1 MTYCPSMDNWHKDV
15 FRGAQGPVLFGFAV
29 IALWI
34 GGFGVWATSAPID
47 GAVVTQGSFV
57 ATGQNKMVQHLEGG
71 ILKEVL
77 VREGELVKADQI
89 VARIDDTAAVAKLR
103 RLTQRLRRLRAVQAR
118 LEAEI
123 KGLDELRFPADL
135 AKVTEEPEVNDV
147 LDRQRLE
154 FEARRKKQAGDTE
167 VLRREILGLEETLTG
182 LHAQLDAVEKQ
193 TKLFQSELKDK
204 EGLLDKTLV
213 RRSDVLA
220 LKRAEA
226 RSLGDSGQ
234 IGSRIGDVKE
244 RIARAQQ
251 QIAQIGSAA
260 LQRSIEE
267 LRSVETEIDDIRE
280 QIHAA
285 RDVVDR
291 ANVRAPVDGTIVKLT
306 QTTRGGIVAAGA
318 AILEL
323 LPAHEEL
330 VIEARVNPAD
340 VVHVKAD
347 QPALIRL
354 SSANQRIV
362 PFIDGKVVYVSADA
376 VAETDPRRAAAGGAF
391 VVRVQI
397 ADPNLATKTVDF
409 APMPGMPA
417 DVFIKTGERTFM
429 AYVVKPVTDSFA
441 RAFREQ

>member
-1 MTYCPSMDNWHKDV
+1 MTYCPSMDQWHKGAIGGS
-15 FRGAQGPVLFGFAV
+15 RGPMLFGFAV

-34 GGFGVWATSAPID
+34 GGFGIWATHAPID
-47 GAVVTQGSFV
+47 GAVVTQGTFV
-57 ATGQNKMVQHLEGG
+57 ATGQNKLVQHLEGG

-77 VREGELVKADQI
+77 VREGDRVRADQI
-89 VARIDDTAAVAKLR
+89 VARIDDTATISKLR
-103 RLTQRLRRLRAVQAR
+103 RLTQRMRRLKAVQAR

-123 KGLDELRFPADL
+123 KGHEVLQFPVDL
-135 AKVTEEPEVNDV
+135 VTEAGDPEVRDV

-167 VLRREILGLEETLTG
+167 VLRREILGLEETLNG
-182 LHAQLDAVEKQ
+182 LFAQLDAVDKQ

-226 RSLGDSGQ
+226 RSVGDGGQ
-234 IGSRIGDVKE
+234 ISSRVGDVKE
-244 RIARAQQ
+244 RIARAEQ

-260 LQRSIEE
+260 LQRAIEE
-267 LRSVETEIDDIRE
+267 LRAVETEIDDMRE
-280 QIHAA
+280 QILAA
-285 RDVVDR
+285 RDVVER
-291 ANVRAPVDGTIVKLT
+291 ANVRSPVDGIVVKLT

-330 VIEARVNPAD
+330 VIEARVNPVD

-376 VAETDPRRAAAGGAF
+376 VAETDPRRVAGGGAF

-397 ADPNLATKTVDF
+397 ADPALSAKTVDF
-409 APMPGMPA
+409 VPMPGMPA

-429 AYVVKPVTDSFA
+429 AYVVKPVTDSFS